1 MTYPM
6 AGDPAVCDREL
17 QLALD
22 RYWDTPD
29 DDDDENEEEKEEEE

>member
-6 AGDPAVCDREL
+6 AGDPAVCDRKL
-17 QLALD
+17 QLALG

-29 DDDDENEEEKEEEE
+29 DE